1 MYIFRS
7 YGEVVVP
14 YCRVLHPR
22 RQ

>member
-1 MYIFRS
+1 MV
-7 YGEVVVP
+7 EVVVP